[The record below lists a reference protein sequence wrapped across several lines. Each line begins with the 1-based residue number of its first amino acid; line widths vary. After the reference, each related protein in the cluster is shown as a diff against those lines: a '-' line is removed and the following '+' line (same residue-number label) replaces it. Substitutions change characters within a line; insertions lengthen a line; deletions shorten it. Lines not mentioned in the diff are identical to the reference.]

1 MTKTTTKTKVEKV
14 NANEK
19 PPLEHY
25 HSLQY
30 SVIITADDNGGYVAT
45 IPDLEG
51 CIAEGETFEE
61 AAREIEEVR
70 KIWLEEAYLADAEI
84 PLPKK
89 FSGTISLRMPST
101 LHQEVYL
108 EAKHR
113 GVSLNSHLVSLI
125 TENNAYSKIASKIEQ
140 LSRNNNNSI
149 VRENAENS
157 LEDLDKGV
165 GSLKKEEIKEYEEKN
180 IENFRDQI

>member
-1 MTKTTTKTKVEKV
+1 MTKTPTKTTLKSV
-14 NANEK
+14 NNTDKAS
-19 PPLEHY
+19 LEHY

-70 KIWLEEAYLADAEI
+70 KIWLEETYLAGAEI
-84 PLPKK
+84 PLPRK
-89 FSGTISLRMPST
+89 FSGTISLRMPPT

-108 EAKHR
+108 EAKR
-113 GVSLNSHLVSLI
+113 REVSLNTHLVALI

-140 LSRNNNNSI
+140 LSRNANNFGAE
-149 VRENAENS
+149 ENVENS
-157 LEDLDKGV
+157 LEALEKGV
-165 GSLKKEEIKEYEEKN
+165 GSLNNEKSREYKKENSK
-180 IENFRDQI
+180 NFRD